1 MPLSNQA
8 QAVIALKTH
17 APPAS
22 QELADMIKSIKKN
35 LATGASVEAPMRA
48 NANYYGGHGGHS
60 GHSGHNNHN
69 NHNNHNTNNNNR
81 SHGSFRAFGS
91 TNRNSGGSGGGSSN
105 PSNNG
110 FKTWNGF
117 RREVPTQ
124 QYDNLYS
131 GSSAASEKETV
142 KSIPVKVDE
151 PTEEPKDDDG
161 WTTIK
166 NKKRYVPSSAPVGGS
181 ANPPHIQTYRT
192 VHRLQSNKPKEE
204 VILNSVIL
212 GKLNKFS
219 EINFDDVKEFLQQI
233 LDGDQKDFLRAFM
246 KLVFE
251 KAAMETTFCPLYAKL
266 LGSLVEGYPV
276 LLEEMNSLHAKYL
289 EIFSGIAPKSDDY
302 ESFVAENKKKA
313 YRLGYSQFLG
323 ELIKLDILTRDV
335 LINLYNSILTRVEEL
350 DQTEGNGELVEEY
363 TDCLV
368 RLTRAFGERGMT
380 PLRVE
385 LYESYGDRVSK
396 LASKRAEA
404 KSVPPKA
411 RFAFMDCLDVL
422 KRK

>member
-1 MPLSNQA
+1 
-8 QAVIALKTH
+8 
-17 APPAS
+17 
-22 QELADMIKSIKKN
+22 
-35 LATGASVEAPMRA
+35 
-48 NANYYGGHGGHS
+48 
-60 GHSGHNNHN
+60 
-69 NHNNHNTNNNNR
+69 
-81 SHGSFRAFGS
+81 
-91 TNRNSGGSGGGSSN
+91 
-105 PSNNG
+105 
-110 FKTWNGF
+110 
-117 RREVPTQ
+117 
-124 QYDNLYS
+124 LYS
-131 GSSAASEKETV
+131 GSSAASEKEAV
-142 KSIPVKVDE
+142 KSIPVKV
-151 PTEEPKDDDG
+151 EEPIEEKKEDDG

-166 NKKRYVPSSAPVGGS
+166 NRKRHIPSSAPAGAPATTS
-181 ANPPHIQTYRT
+181 HIQTYRT

-219 EINFDDVKEFLQQI
+219 ESNFDDVKEFLQQI

-323 ELIKLDILTRDV
+323 ELIKLDILTSDV

-350 DQTEGNGELVEEY
+350 DKMEGNGELVEEY

-368 RLTRAFGERGMT
+368 RLTRAFAERGMT

-385 LYESYGDRVSK
+385 LYETYGDRVSK

-404 KSVPPKA
+404 MSVPPKA
-411 RFAFMDCLDVL
+411 RFAFMDCLDIL
-422 KRK
+422 KKK